1 MPDSSD
7 PSAVSNTVRG
17 PQRAGRASKIED
29 SKWEEHKD
37 TIKKLYIDENMRL
50 DDLAKHME
58 KEYKFKARQVH
69 SSDSKIINHMV
80 ADCVGFCS
88 SDQQYRIQFAK
99 WDLRKNR
106 RKNEKRPASPGL
118 DQPRRI
124 MGPPSYNG
132 PLDSLQSHRST
143 QQNIDGTNIDS
154 SMQFNTLLSQP
165 LDLDNSD
172 NAIPSTFDPIF
183 SASDFSF
190 GTGPWSPTLHPWLPV
205 QPSPI
210 SHQNSHGTSFP
221 MAIPYN
227 SHATSFPMG
236 MSYNLGQPSQAYY
249 HKEKSPGHERVNII
263 DTVSRR
269 QSQLRQFRGS
279 STGRSTMKRQAIHQA
294 VQAGSLNAVKLLL
307 SVDPKCA
314 HSHTTEGINTV
325 WIAAQGGHANIM
337 GLLINQ
343 QVDVNAPAIESR
355 RTPIHQAAQN
365 GHLKVV
371 ELLLEH
377 GATADPVDSDHITPL
392 WSAAQEGH
400 YDIVKLLL
408 ENDVAIEVES
418 SDAARRPIHQAAQCG
433 HLRIVELLLSYG
445 AAPDPTDNSGITPLW
460 SAAQQGHTKIVRRLL
475 EADARVDV
483 TSYDG
488 SRQPIHQAAQN
499 GHLETVQVLLDYG
512 AKATPEEDSFD
523 DTTPSPFWLACGS
536 TNGNT
541 DIVKLFLQHGADV
554 NFSVA
559 SSGKKPLHAAAY
571 RGHVNIA
578 RLLIERGC
586 NVDAKE
592 DDGWTALMLAS
603 QEGHLPLLNLLIE
616 KSANV
621 NAEEKDGAT
630 SLWIASQQGHT
641 AIVRRLLELEAKQL
655 PTRSAQR
662 RPIHQAAQNGHLSVL
677 QMLLKAAPE
686 DINAEDKNG
695 ATPLLLAAQENQP
708 RYLAIMNHLI
718 SMGAK
723 ASV

>member
-1 MPDSSD
+1 M
-7 PSAVSNTVRG
+7 
-17 PQRAGRASKIED
+17 
-29 SKWEEHKD
+29 
-37 TIKKLYIDENMRL
+37 
-50 DDLAKHME
+50 
-58 KEYKFKARQVH
+58 
-69 SSDSKIINHMV
+69 
-80 ADCVGFCS
+80 
-88 SDQQYRIQFAK
+88 
-99 WDLRKNR
+99 
-106 RKNEKRPASPGL
+106 
-118 DQPRRI
+118 
-124 MGPPSYNG
+124 MGPPSGCNG
-132 PLDSLQSHRST
+132 PLDSLQSRRGA
-143 QQNIDGTNIDS
+143 QQSIDGTNMDA
-154 SMQFNTLLSQP
+154 SMQFNSLLSQP
-165 LDLDNSD
+165 LDLDTCD
-172 NAIPSTFDPIF
+172 NPIPSTFDPIF
-183 SASDFSF
+183 SASDFGF
-190 GTGPWSPTLHPWLPV
+190 
-205 QPSPI
+205 
-210 SHQNSHGTSFP
+210 
-221 MAIPYN
+221 
-227 SHATSFPMG
+227 
-236 MSYNLGQPSQAYY
+236 
-249 HKEKSPGHERVNII
+249 
-263 DTVSRR
+263 
-269 QSQLRQFRGS
+269 
-279 STGRSTMKRQAIHQA
+279 
-294 VQAGSLNAVKLLL
+294 
-307 SVDPKCA
+307 
-314 HSHTTEGINTV
+314 
-325 WIAAQGGHANIM
+325 
-337 GLLINQ
+337 
-343 QVDVNAPAIESR
+343 VDVNAPAIESR

-377 GATADPVDSDHITPL
+377 GAMADPIDSDHITPL

-400 YDIVKLLL
+400 YDICKLLL

-418 SDAARRPIHQAAQCG
+418 SDAARRPMHQAAQCG

-460 SAAQQGHTKIVRRLL
+460 SAAQQGHAKIVRRLL

-499 GHLETVQVLLDYG
+499 GHLETVQVLLDFG

-541 DIVKLFLQHGADV
+541 DIVKLFLHHGADV

-571 RGHVNIA
+571 RGHVDIT

-603 QEGHLPLLNLLIE
+603 QEE

-641 AIVRRLLELEAKQL
+641 EIQL

>member
-1 MPDSSD
+1 MPDSSE
-7 PSAVSNTVRG
+7 PSGMSNTVRG
-17 PQRAGRASKIED
+17 PQRALRASKIED
-29 SKWEEHKD
+29 AKWEEHKD

-58 KEYKFKARQVH
+58 KEYKFKA
-69 SSDSKIINHMV
+69 
-80 ADCVGFCS
+80 
-88 SDQQYRIQFAK
+88 SDQQYRIQFTK

-106 RKNEKRPASPGL
+106 RKSEKRPASPGL
-118 DQPRRI
+118 DQPRRM
-124 MGPPSYNG
+124 MGPPSGCNG
-132 PLDSLQSHRST
+132 PLDSLQSHRGA
-143 QQNIDGTNIDS
+143 QQSIDGTNMDA
-154 SMQFNTLLSQP
+154 SMQFNSLLSQP
-165 LDLDNSD
+165 LDLDTSD
-172 NAIPSTFDPIF
+172 NPIPSTFDPIF

-190 GTGPWSPTLHPWLPV
+190 GTGPWSPTTLYPWLSG
-205 QPSPI
+205 QPSLI

-221 MAIPYN
+221 MAVPYN
-227 SHATSFPMG
+227 SHAASFPMG
-236 MSYNLGQPSQAYY
+236 TSYNLGQSSQAYY

-263 DTVSRR
+263 DTVSRK

-279 STGRSTMKRQAIHQA
+279 STGRSPMKRQAIHQA

-314 HSHTTEGINTV
+314 HSHTTEGINTI
-325 WIAAQGGHANIM
+325 WIAAQGGHANII

-343 QVDVNAPAIESR
+343 EVDVNAPAIESR

-377 GATADPVDSDHITPL
+377 GAMADPIDSDHITPL

-400 YDIVKLLL
+400 YDICKLLL

-418 SDAARRPIHQAAQCG
+418 SDAARRPMHQAAQCG

-460 SAAQQGHTKIVRRLL
+460 SAAQQGHAKIVRRLL

-499 GHLETVQVLLDYG
+499 GHLETVQVLLDFG

-541 DIVKLFLQHGADV
+541 DIVKLFLHHGADV

-571 RGHVNIA
+571 RGHVDIT

-603 QEGHLPLLNLLIE
+603 QEGHLPLVNLLVE

-641 AIVRRLLELEAKQL
+641 EIVRRLLELEAKQL